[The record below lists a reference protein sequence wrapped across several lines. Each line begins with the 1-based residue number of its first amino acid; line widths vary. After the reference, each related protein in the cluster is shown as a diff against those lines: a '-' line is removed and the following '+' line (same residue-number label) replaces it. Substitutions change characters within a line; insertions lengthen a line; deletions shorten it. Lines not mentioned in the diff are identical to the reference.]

1 MGTPGG
7 DIVSEAE
14 RDDMPET
21 AGSGLN
27 VLTMVQ
33 RRWPWLLLGAVLGA
47 IGGFLLY
54 STRAPIY
61 QSMAQVLVIKKRSDV
76 SVGTDSRS
84 SFVEDYV
91 ATQVT
96 LLRSERILVAAA
108 KRIDPSRLNNPFPTD
123 ERDRAKVL
131 AVFLSVARDKDVT
144 GSAAGGT
151 NVLNLAFRGSHPDDC
166 RQLLSAVIATYQA
179 ELSTL
184 YDTATQEKIDL
195 LGLQLKQFKTEL
207 DTAESGRVESEA
219 KLRKVTPEDLAMVR
233 GRVSKETEALRG
245 LQLEEIGL
253 RNQVELIRNTPPDR
267 AARVETL
274 AKLGEQVRSL
284 GLSRQDLEN
293 TENAV
298 RKLQLDRSE
307 LFKKYNVEHPF
318 IQSIDAQIA
327 FLNELNQKSNPRPA
341 GVELDQLAIIERVL
355 DGRWKVIQQQ
365 LKYTT
370 ASLDD
375 DKSILSQATNPSIDS
390 DYWKQQV
397 VDRKRRID
405 EALTQKNQIE
415 VTRGAGGFQASVIN
429 EPTLESTPV
438 APRLS
443 QSLMLGIAAGL
454 LFGLLLATFAELS
467 DQSFRSPADIRKRL
481 GMPLIGHIPPIR
493 TNVPADVELALEPTL
508 VAALRPRS
516 AEAEAYR
523 GVRTAIFFNLHN
535 SAHQMIQVTSPNQGD
550 GKSTLAANLAISIA
564 QSGKRVILVDCDL
577 RRPRIERLFQL
588 KDASVGLV
596 SVILGECEPAVAARP
611 SGIENLSILTSGPK
625 PGNPA
630 ELLTSPRFQV
640 AIEKLRA
647 DYDFVILDTPP
658 LLAVS
663 DASVVAPRADGVILV
678 FRMSNKA
685 RPTAERARD
694 MLSQLG
700 AKVIGV
706 VVNGSGRAKEGYG
719 GYTAQYHQYDEKYT
733 D

>member
-1 MGTPGG
+1 M
-7 DIVSEAE
+7 SQAE
-14 RDDMPET
+14 SDDLLET
-21 AGSGLN
+21 SGSGSNILA
-27 VLTMVQ
+27 TIQ

-47 IGGFLLY
+47 IGGFLLF
-54 STRAPIY
+54 STKAPIY
-61 QSMAQVLVIKKRSDV
+61 QSTAQVLVIKKRADV
-76 SVGTDSRS
+76 STGSDSRS
-84 SFVEDYV
+84 NFVEDYV

-96 LLRSERILVAAA
+96 LLRSERILIAAA
-108 KRIDPSRLNNPFPTD
+108 KRIDPTRLNHAFPTD

-131 AVFLSVARDKDVT
+131 AALLSVARDKDVT
-144 GSAAGGT
+144 TSAAGGT

-184 YDTATQEKIDL
+184 YDTATQDKIDL
-195 LGLQLKQFKTEL
+195 LALQLKQFKTEL
-207 DTAESGRVESEA
+207 DTAETGRVESEA
-219 KLRKVTPEDLAMVR
+219 KLRKITPEDLTLVR

-253 RNQVELIRNTPPDR
+253 RNQVELIRNTPADR

-284 GLSRQDLEN
+284 GLSRQDLDN

-298 RKLQLDRSE
+298 RKLQLDRAE
-307 LFKKYNVEHPF
+307 YFKKYNVDHPL

-327 FLNELNQKSNPRPA
+327 FLNELNQKANPRPA
-341 GVELDQLAIIERVL
+341 GMELDQLAIVERVL
-355 DGRWKVIQQQ
+355 DGRWKVVQQQ
-365 LKYTT
+365 LKFTT

-390 DYWKQQV
+390 EYWKQQV

-415 VTRGAGGFQASVIN
+415 VTRGAGGFQASIIN
-429 EPTLESTPV
+429 EPTLDATPV

-454 LFGLLLATFAELS
+454 LFGFLLAAFAELS

-481 GMPLIGHIPPIR
+481 GMSLIGHIPPIR
-493 TNVPADVELALEPTL
+493 MNVPAEVELALEPTL
-508 VAALRPRS
+508 VAALRPKS
-516 AEAEAYR
+516 SEAEAYR
-523 GVRTAIFFNLHN
+523 GVRTAIFFNLN
-535 SAHQMIQVTSPNQGD
+535 GSGHQMIQVTSPNQGD

-564 QSGKRVILVDCDL
+564 QSGRRVILVDCDL

-588 KDASVGLV
+588 TDNGVGLV
-596 SVILGECEPAVAARP
+596 SVILGECEPAAAGRP
-611 SGIENLSILTSGPK
+611 SGIENLTILTSGPK
-625 PGNPA
+625 PSNPA

-663 DASVVAPRADGVILV
+663 DASVVASRADGVILV
-678 FRMSNKA
+678 FRMSSKA

-694 MLSQLG
+694 MLAQLG

-719 GYTAQYHQYDEKYT
+719 GYGGYTAEYHQYDEKYS

>member
-1 MGTPGG
+1 M
-7 DIVSEAE
+7 SQAE
-14 RDDMPET
+14 SDDLLET
-21 AGSGLN
+21 SGSSSNILA
-27 VLTMVQ
+27 TIQ

-47 IGGFLLY
+47 IGGFLLF
-54 STRAPIY
+54 STKAPIY
-61 QSMAQVLVIKKRSDV
+61 QSTAQVLVIKKRTDV
-76 SVGTDSRS
+76 STGSDSRS
-84 SFVEDYV
+84 NFVEDYV

-96 LLRSERILVAAA
+96 LLRSERILIAAA
-108 KRIDPSRLNNPFPTD
+108 KRIDPSRLNHAFPTD

-131 AVFLSVARDKDVT
+131 AALLSVARDKDVST
-144 GSAAGGT
+144 SAAGGT

-184 YDTATQEKIDL
+184 YDTATQDKIDL
-195 LGLQLKQFKTEL
+195 LALQLKQFKTEL
-207 DTAESGRVESEA
+207 DTAETGRVESEA
-219 KLRKVTPEDLAMVR
+219 KLRKITPEDLTLVR
-233 GRVSKETEALRG
+233 GRVSKETEALRS

-253 RNQVELIRNTPPDR
+253 RNQVELIRNTPADR

-284 GLSRQDLEN
+284 GLSRQDLDN

-298 RKLQLDRSE
+298 RKLQLDRAE
-307 LFKKYNVEHPF
+307 YFKKYNVDHPL

-327 FLNELNQKSNPRPA
+327 FLNELNQKANPRPA
-341 GVELDQLAIIERVL
+341 GMELDQLAIVERVL

-375 DKSILSQATNPSIDS
+375 DKSILSQAANPSIDS
-390 DYWKQQV
+390 EYWKQQV

-405 EALTQKNQIE
+405 DAMTQKNQIE
-415 VTRGAGGFQASVIN
+415 VTRGAGGFQASIIN
-429 EPTLESTPV
+429 EPTLEPTPV

-443 QSLMLGIAAGL
+443 QSLMLGVAAGL
-454 LFGLLLATFAELS
+454 LFGFLLAAFAELS

-481 GMPLIGHIPPIR
+481 GMSLIGHIPPIR
-493 TNVPADVELALEPTL
+493 TTVPVEVELALEPTL
-508 VAALRPRS
+508 VAALRPKS
-516 AEAEAYR
+516 SEAEAYR
-523 GVRTAIFFNLHN
+523 GVRTAIFFNLN
-535 SAHQMIQVTSPNQGD
+535 GSGHQMIQVTSPNQGD

-564 QSGKRVILVDCDL
+564 QSGRRVILVDCDL
-577 RRPRIERLFQL
+577 RRPRIERLFHL
-588 KDASVGLV
+588 SDNGLGLV
-596 SVILGECEPAVAARP
+596 SVILGECEPAAAGRP
-611 SGIENLSILTSGPK
+611 SGIENLTILTSGPK
-625 PGNPA
+625 PSNPA

-694 MLSQLG
+694 MLAQLG

-719 GYTAQYHQYDEKYT
+719 GYGGYTAEYHQYDEKYT

>member
-1 MGTPGG
+1 M
-7 DIVSEAE
+7 SQAE
-14 RDDMPET
+14 SDDLLET
-21 AGSGLN
+21 SGSILA
-27 VLTMVQ
+27 TIQ
-33 RRWPWLLLGAVLGA
+33 RRLPWLLLGAILGA
-47 IGGFLLY
+47 IGGFLLF
-54 STRAPIY
+54 SMKAPIY
-61 QSMAQVLVIKKRSDV
+61 QSTAQVLVIKKRADV
-76 SVGTDSRS
+76 PVGTDSRS

-91 ATQVT
+91 ATQVI
-96 LLRSERILVAAA
+96 LLRSERILIAAA
-108 KRIDPSRLNNPFPTD
+108 KRIDPSRLNHAFPTD

-131 AVFLSVARDKDVT
+131 AALLSVARDKDVT
-144 GSAAGGT
+144 TSAAGGT

-166 RQLLSAVIATYQA
+166 RQLLTAVIATYQA

-207 DTAESGRVESEA
+207 DTAETGRVESEA
-219 KLRKVTPEDLAMVR
+219 KLRKITPEDLNLVR

-245 LQLEEIGL
+245 LQLEEIRL
-253 RNQVELIRNTPPDR
+253 RNQVELIRNTPADR
-267 AARVETL
+267 VARVETL

-284 GLSRQDLEN
+284 GLSRQDLDN
-293 TENAV
+293 TENAI
-298 RKLQLDRSE
+298 RKLQLDRAE
-307 LFKKYNVEHPF
+307 YFKKYNVDHPL

-327 FLNELNQKSNPRPA
+327 FLNELNQKANPRPA
-341 GVELDQLAIIERVL
+341 GMELDQLAIVERVL
-355 DGRWKVIQQQ
+355 DGRWKVVQQQ
-365 LKYTT
+365 LKFTS
-370 ASLDD
+370 AGLDD

-390 DYWKQQV
+390 EYWKQQV

-429 EPTLESTPV
+429 EPTLDATPV

-454 LFGLLLATFAELS
+454 LFGFLLAAFAELS

-481 GMPLIGHIPPIR
+481 GMSLIGHIPPIR
-493 TNVPADVELALEPTL
+493 TNVPAEVELALEPTL
-508 VAALRPRS
+508 VAALRPKS
-516 AEAEAYR
+516 SEAEAYR
-523 GVRTAIFFNLHN
+523 GVRTAIFFNLN
-535 SAHQMIQVTSPNQGD
+535 GSGHQMIQVTSPNQGD

-577 RRPRIERLFQL
+577 RRPRIERLFHL
-588 KDASVGLV
+588 TDNGLGLV
-596 SVILGECEPAVAARP
+596 SVIIGECEPSAAGRP
-611 SGIENLSILTSGPK
+611 SGIENLTILTSGPK
-625 PGNPA
+625 PSNPA

-647 DYDFVILDTPP
+647 DFDFVILDTPP

-663 DASVVAPRADGVILV
+663 DTSVVAPRADGVILV

-685 RPTAERARD
+685 RPTAERACD
-694 MLSQLG
+694 MLAQLG

-719 GYTAQYHQYDEKYT
+719 GYGGYTAEYHQYDEKYT

>member
-1 MGTPGG
+1 MS
-7 DIVSEAE
+7 DVE
-14 RDDMPET
+14 RDDLPET
-21 AGSGLN
+21 DGSAN
-27 VLTMVQ
+27 ILTMIQ

-47 IGGFLLY
+47 IGGFLLF
-54 STRAPIY
+54 SMKAPIY
-61 QSMAQVLVIKKRSDV
+61 QSTAQVLVIKKRADV
-76 SVGTDSRS
+76 PVGTDSRS

-91 ATQVT
+91 ATQVI
-96 LLRSERILVAAA
+96 LLRSERILIAAA
-108 KRIDPSRLNNPFPTD
+108 KRIDPSRLNHAFPTD

-131 AVFLSVARDKDVT
+131 AALLSVARDKDVT
-144 GSAAGGT
+144 TSAAGGT

-166 RQLLSAVIATYQA
+166 RQLLTAVIATYQA

-207 DTAESGRVESEA
+207 DTAETGRVESEA
-219 KLRKVTPEDLAMVR
+219 KLRKITPEDLNLVR

-245 LQLEEIGL
+245 LQLEEIRL
-253 RNQVELIRNTPPDR
+253 RNQVELIRNTPADR
-267 AARVETL
+267 VARVETL

-284 GLSRQDLEN
+284 GLSRQDLDN
-293 TENAV
+293 TENAI
-298 RKLQLDRSE
+298 RKLQLDRAE
-307 LFKKYNVEHPF
+307 YFKKYNVDHPL

-327 FLNELNQKSNPRPA
+327 FLNELNQKANPRPA
-341 GVELDQLAIIERVL
+341 GMELDQLAIVERVL
-355 DGRWKVIQQQ
+355 DGRWKVVQQQ
-365 LKYTT
+365 LKFTS
-370 ASLDD
+370 AGLDD

-390 DYWKQQV
+390 EYWKQQV

-429 EPTLESTPV
+429 EPTLDATPV

-454 LFGLLLATFAELS
+454 LFGFLLAAFAELS

-481 GMPLIGHIPPIR
+481 GMSLIGHIPPIR
-493 TNVPADVELALEPTL
+493 TNVPAEVELALEPTL
-508 VAALRPRS
+508 VAALRPKS
-516 AEAEAYR
+516 SEAEAYR
-523 GVRTAIFFNLHN
+523 GVRTAIFFNLN
-535 SAHQMIQVTSPNQGD
+535 GSGHQMIQVTSPNQGD

-577 RRPRIERLFQL
+577 RRPRIERLFHL
-588 KDASVGLV
+588 TDNGLGLV
-596 SVILGECEPAVAARP
+596 SVIIGECEPSAAGRP
-611 SGIENLSILTSGPK
+611 SGIENLTILTSGPK
-625 PGNPA
+625 PSNPA

-647 DYDFVILDTPP
+647 DFDFVILDTPP

-685 RPTAERARD
+685 RPTAERACD
-694 MLSQLG
+694 MLAQLG

-719 GYTAQYHQYDEKYT
+719 GYGGYTAEYHQYDEKYT

>member
-1 MGTPGG
+1 M
-7 DIVSEAE
+7 SEAE
-14 RDDMPET
+14 RDDLPET
-21 AGSGLN
+21 AGGTNILA
-27 VLTMVQ
+27 MIQ
-33 RRWPWLLLGAVLGA
+33 RRWPWLLLGAILGA
-47 IGGFLLY
+47 IGGFLLF

-61 QSMAQVLVIKKRSDV
+61 QSTAQVLVIKKRSDV
-76 SVGTDSRS
+76 PVGIDSRS

-96 LLRSERILVAAA
+96 LLRSERILIAAA
-108 KRIDPSRLNNPFPTD
+108 KRIDSSRLNNPFPTD

-131 AVFLSVARDKDVT
+131 AALLSVARDKDT
-144 GSAAGGT
+144 SAREGGT

-207 DTAESGRVESEA
+207 DIAETGRVESEA

-253 RNQVELIRNTPPDR
+253 RNQVELIRSTPPDR

-298 RKLQLDRSE
+298 RKLQLDRAE
-307 LFKKYNVEHPF
+307 LFKKYNVEHPL

-341 GVELDQLAIIERVL
+341 GVELDQLSIIERVL

-375 DKSILSQATNPSIDS
+375 DKSILSQAANPSIDS
-390 DYWKQQV
+390 EYWKQQV

-405 EALTQKNQIE
+405 EAMTQKNQIE

-429 EPTLESTPV
+429 EPTLEATPV

-443 QSLMLGIAAGL
+443 QSLMLGIVAGL
-454 LFGLLLATFAELS
+454 LFGVLLAAFSELS

-481 GMPLIGHIPPIR
+481 GMPLIGHIPPLR
-493 TNVPADVELALEPTL
+493 MNLPAEVELALEPTL
-508 VAALRPRS
+508 VTALRPKS
-516 AEAEAYR
+516 SEAEAYR
-523 GVRTAIFFNLHN
+523 GVRTAIFFNLHG
-535 SAHQMIQVTSPNQGD
+535 SGHQMIQVTSPNQGD

-564 QSGKRVILVDCDL
+564 QSGRRVILVDCDL

-588 KDASVGLV
+588 KDVSAGLV
-596 SVILGECEPAVAARP
+596 SVILGECEPSAATRP

-625 PGNPA
+625 PSNPA

-647 DYDFVILDTPP
+647 DFDFVILDTPP

-719 GYTAQYHQYDEKYT
+719 GYGGYTAEYHQYDENYS